1 MSSGWIGPGAN
12 SSPQNQEQLAMYNS
26 LKAQVDRDQKEKRD
40 VLNAERASLGLPP
53 VKDSVWVKSKEFLKK
68 ITKM

>member
-26 LKAQVDRDQKEKRD
+26 LKAEVVRGQKEKRD
-40 VLNAERASLGLPP
+40 LLNAERASLGLPP
-53 VKDSVWVKSKEFLKK
+53 GKLRD
-68 ITKM
+68 I

>member
-26 LKAQVDRDQKEKRD
+26 LKAEVDREQKEKRD
-40 VLNAERASLGLPP
+40 LVNAERASLGLPP
-53 VKDSVWVKSKEFLKK
+53 GKLTGYPNSAHQKL
-68 ITKM
+68 